1 MISAWWLLL
10 LFPALLVG
18 FSLGLLVSN
27 HILLGEYEKAVS
39 SMMFN
44 GLPLE

>member
-1 MISAWWLLL
+1 MISIWWLLL
-10 LFPALLVG
+10 LLPALLVG
-18 FSLGLLVSN
+18 FFSGFVVSN
-27 HILLGEYEKAVS
+27 HILFKEYQKATS

>member
-1 MISAWWLLL
+1 MISIWWLLL
-10 LFPALLVG
+10 LFPALLAG

-27 HILLGEYEKAVS
+27 HILFREYEKAAS

>member
-1 MISAWWLLL
+1 MISIWWLFLL
-10 LFPALLVG
+10 LPALLVG
-18 FSLGLLVSN
+18 FFSGFVVSN
-27 HILLGEYEKAVS
+27 HILFKEYQKAAS